1 MNIEQLS
8 EKLLNKENLSIEET
22 QDLFRTIMDGKI
34 DDIKISEILTRLADK
49 GEVSDEITG
58 GANILREKSLKV
70 ILDIEALD
78 MCGTGGDGKNT
89 LNISTA
95 SSIVLSSMGIAVA
108 KHGNKALTSKSGSAD
123 VLEKLNINILQNPK
137 EVKNS
142 IEEKRFGFMFA
153 PNYHLTMK
161 NVANARKQLGRRT
174 IFNLLGPLCNPANAC
189 YQCIG
194 IYSKNLLEIYAES
207 LMKLG
212 VKKAWV
218 FHSYDGLDEISIFDK
233 TEVFEINNN
242 TLRNFTIDPKEIL
255 TKNFKFEDI
264 IGGDAEHNANKIIE
278 LFQGKNDAF
287 LEIVSLNSGAGLIVT
302 NNETELKSAYKNAKE
317 HILSG
322 SVMKKYNELT
332 K

>member
-22 QDLFRTIMDGKI
+22 QDLFRAIMDGKI

-70 ILDIEALD
+70 TLDIEALD
-78 MCGTGGDGKNT
+78 MCGTGGDGKHT

-123 VLEKLNINILQNPK
+123 VLEKLNIDILKNPEEIK
-137 EVKNS
+137 KN
-142 IEEKRFGFMFA
+142 IEEKGFGFMFA
-153 PNYHLTMK
+153 PNYHLAMK
-161 NVANARKQLGRRT
+161 NVANARKQLARRT

-194 IYSKNLLEIYAES
+194 IYSKDLLEIYAES

-233 TEVFEINNN
+233 TEVFEINNKN
-242 TLRNFTIDPKEIL
+242 LQNFIIDPKEIL

-264 IGGDAEHNANKIIE
+264 VGGDSEYNANKIIK
-278 LFQGKNDAF
+278 LFEGKNDAF
-287 LEIVSLNSGAGLIVT
+287 LEIVSLNSAAGLIVT
-302 NNETELKSAYKNAKE
+302 NNETELKSAYKNVRE

>member
-89 LNISTA
+89 LNISTT

-142 IEEKRFGFMFA
+142 IEEKGFGFMFA

-287 LEIVSLNSGAGLIVT
+287 LEIVSLNSAAGLIVT

-322 SVMKKYNELT
+322 SVMKKYNDL
-332 K
+332 KK

>member
-89 LNISTA
+89 LNISTT

-142 IEEKRFGFMFA
+142 IEEKGFGFMFA

-287 LEIVSLNSGAGLIVT
+287 LEIVSLNSAAGLIVT

-322 SVMKKYNELT
+322 SVMKKYNDLT

>member
-78 MCGTGGDGKNT
+78 MCGTGGDGKHT
-89 LNISTA
+89 LNISTT

-142 IEEKRFGFMFA
+142 IEEKGFGFMFA

-255 TKNFKFEDI
+255 TKNFRFEDI

-287 LEIVSLNSGAGLIVT
+287 LEIVSLNSAAGLIVT

>member
-89 LNISTA
+89 LNISTT

-142 IEEKRFGFMFA
+142 IEEKGFGFMFA

-287 LEIVSLNSGAGLIVT
+287 LEIVSLNSAAGLIVT

>member
-1 MNIEQLS
+1 MNIEKLS

-70 ILDIEALD
+70 TLEIEALD
-78 MCGTGGDGKNT
+78 MCGTGGDGKHT

-123 VLEKLNINILQNPK
+123 VLEKLNIDILKNPEEIK
-137 EVKNS
+137 KN
-142 IEEKRFGFMFA
+142 IEEKGFGFMFA
-153 PNYHLTMK
+153 PNYHLAMK
-161 NVANARKQLGRRT
+161 NVANARKKLARRT

-194 IYSKNLLEIYAES
+194 IYSKDLLEIYAES

-233 TEVFEINNN
+233 TEVFEINNK
-242 TLRNFTIDPKEIL
+242 TLRNFIIDPKEIL
-255 TKNFKFEDI
+255 TKNFKFGEI
-264 IGGDAEHNANKIIE
+264 VGGNSEYNANKIIE
-278 LFQGKNDAF
+278 LFEGKNDAF
-287 LEIVSLNSGAGLIVT
+287 LEIVSLNSAAGLIVT
-302 NNETELKSAYKNAKE
+302 NNETELKSAYKNVRE

>member
-22 QDLFRTIMDGKI
+22 QDLFRAIMDGKI

-70 ILDIEALD
+70 TLDIEALD
-78 MCGTGGDGKNT
+78 MCGTGGDGKHT

-142 IEEKRFGFMFA
+142 IEEKGFGFMFA

-322 SVMKKYNELT
+322 SVMKKYNDLT